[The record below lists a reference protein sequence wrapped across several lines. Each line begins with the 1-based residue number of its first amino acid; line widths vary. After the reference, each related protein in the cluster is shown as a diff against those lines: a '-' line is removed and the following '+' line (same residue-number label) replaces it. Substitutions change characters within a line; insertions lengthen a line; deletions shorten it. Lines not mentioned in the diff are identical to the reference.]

1 MKWFRTTLLVIAAT
15 SNIDCSFPAMIFAA
29 PPTAIFDSR
38 DIDESSGIVMS
49 RQYPGIFWTHNDSG
63 DLPRLFAVR
72 ANGQLVA
79 QVRVKGAKN
88 IDWEDIANDDQGHL
102 YICDI
107 GNNMNRRRELTIYI
121 IDEPNP
127 FTETSALVTQRIDYH
142 YPDQPRFPD
151 LEKFN
156 FDAEACF
163 WGSGSL
169 YILTKHRSDLH
180 TQLYRLNL
188 FSRESPQTA
197 ILIAEYDIR
206 GMVTGADLSPDGRRL
221 AVLTYKKIHLFDKPN
236 DHDNYLLGRHKE
248 INIQFGQAE
257 GICFDGETLVITNEE
272 GQLLRIPSN

>member
-1 MKWFRTTLLVIAAT
+1 MNWFRVTLLVIAAT
-15 SNIDCSFPAMIFAA
+15 WNIDYAFPAVTLGA

-49 RQYPGIFWTHNDSG
+49 RQYPGVFWTHNDSG
-63 DLPRLFAVR
+63 DLSRLFAVR

-79 QVRVKGAKN
+79 RVRVKGAKN

-102 YICDI
+102 FICDI
-107 GNNMNRRRELTIYI
+107 GNNMNRRSELTIYV

-127 FTETSALVTQRIDYH
+127 FTQTSARLIRRVDYR
-142 YPDQPRFPD
+142 YPDQSRFPD

-163 WGSGSL
+163 WGNGSL
-169 YILTKHRSDLH
+169 YILTKHRSDPH
-180 TQLYRLNL
+180 TKLYKLNL
-188 FSRESPQTA
+188 FSRESLQTPT
-197 ILIAEYDIR
+197 LIAEYDIG

-221 AVLTYKKIHLFDKPN
+221 AVLTYKKIHLFDKPS
-236 DHDNYLLGRHKE
+236 DDDNYLAGRHKE
-248 INIQFGQAE
+248 INIKFGQAE
-257 GICFDGETLVITNEE
+257 GICFDGQTLMITNEE

>member
-1 MKWFRTTLLVIAAT
+1 MFRATLLVIAAT
-15 SNIDCSFPAMIFAA
+15 SNIDYSFPTVALGAA
-29 PPTAIFDSR
+29 PTAIFDSR

-49 RQYPGIFWTHNDSG
+49 RQYRGIFWTHNDSG

-72 ANGQLVA
+72 ANGQFVA
-79 QVRVKGAKN
+79 QVGVKGAEN

-107 GNNMNRRRELTIYI
+107 GNNMNRRSELTIYV

-127 FTETSALVTQRIDYH
+127 FTQTSARLIQRVDYR
-142 YPDQPRFPD
+142 YPDQSRFPD

-163 WGSGSL
+163 WGNGSL
-169 YILTKHRSDLH
+169 YILTKHRSDPH
-180 TQLYRLNL
+180 TKLYRLNL
-188 FSRESPQTA
+188 FSRESPQTLT
-197 ILIAEYDIR
+197 LIAEYDIG
-206 GMVTGADLSPDGRRL
+206 GMVTGADLSPDSRRL

-236 DHDNYLLGRHKE
+236 DHDNYLAGRHKE
-248 INIQFGQAE
+248 INIKFGQAE
-257 GICFDGETLVITNEE
+257 GICFDGQTLVITNEE

>member
-1 MKWFRTTLLVIAAT
+1 MFRATLLVIAAT
-15 SNIDCSFPAMIFAA
+15 SNIDCSFPTVALGAS
-29 PPTAIFDSR
+29 PTAIFDSR

-79 QVRVKGAKN
+79 QVRIKGAKN
-88 IDWEDIANDDQGHL
+88 IDWEDIANDDQGRL

-107 GNNMNRRRELTIYI
+107 GNNMNRRRELTIYVI
-121 IDEPNP
+121 KEPNP
-127 FTETSALVTQRIDYH
+127 FTKTSALVTKQTNYR
-142 YPDQPRFPD
+142 YPDQQRFPD

-169 YILTKHRSDLH
+169 YILTKHRSDPH

-188 FSRESPQTA
+188 FSRESPQTPT
-197 ILIAEYDIR
+197 LIAEYDIG

-236 DHDNYLLGRHKE
+236 DHDNYLAGRHKE
-248 INIQFGQAE
+248 INIKFGQAE
-257 GICFDGETLVITNEE
+257 GICFDGQTLMITNEK